1 LNIRKAFFETTLLEH
16 LRLHA
21 KCNYK
26 TLGSAIT
33 VRIAPYSH
41 SKCRHIS
48 INKLNIVPA
57 VKPEDKDLGLLAWA
71 EFKYSAKGEP
81 VKHYQFLGMVIQAND
96 LALRHETPAPMKPL
110 QPIMTRANKDAS
122 ITRWA
127 NKIPEMVNRPLGYP
141 MSEFRNSGAVAPPGS
156 INSKCSPNPLK

>member
-1 LNIRKAFFETTLLEH
+1 VDIRRGYFATTLLED

-33 VRIAPYSH
+33 VRIAPYNH
-41 SKCRHIS
+41 SNCRYIS

-57 VKPEDKDLGLLAWA
+57 VKPEDKDRGLPAWA

-81 VKHYQFLGMVIQAND
+81 AKHHQFLGTITQANGSVF
-96 LALRHETPAPMKPL
+96 RHDTPAPMKPL
-110 QPIMTRANKDAS
+110 QPVNTRANKDAS

-127 NKIPEMVNRPLGYP
+127 NEVPDMTTRPFGCP
-141 MSEFRNSGAVAPPGS
+141 MPGFGNGRADALSGCT
-156 INSKCSPNPLK
+156 NSKF